1 MTLVLAICMI
11 AAMMP
16 VTAFAAGINYIDK
29 IDVSYDHIDYKAGEA
44 PRAAAT
50 VTGSDSH
57 CTVAYEYW
65 REIYQKEEGGVW
77 SGTGRYWYSD
87 PDKMAALS
95 PEKQITKF
103 EAGKHYSYNIVL
115 VTDSGYFISDDSTVV
130 SVGGYEWGTPGRHT
144 NLEIKEMSTKLY
156 IYSPYSIDIPDGA
169 EDKVIET
176 VAITDVNRD
185 LDSTKPVSFTAKV
198 GQSSTGQFDIT
209 EEMWEKSTYGESTP
223 VSDIIRS
230 TEKSHAP
237 IAGGKYWYSIVLTAK
252 DGYVFSKDFS
262 DDSFQ
267 IKDGS
272 NVTFTLD
279 GVSYT
284 GNFAVSD
291 DGKTLT
297 AWEFMDPVTAV
308 KGQQTT
314 PGGDDKKDAATGKTE
329 AKAATATATS
339 AATGDE
345 SHMTAWL
352 TLLIVSGCAAA
363 GITVISRRR
372 KHSR

>member
-1 MTLVLAICMI
+1 MLAICMI

-16 VTAFAAGINYIDK
+16 VTAFAADVNYIDR

-50 VTGSDSH
+50 VTGSDPH
-57 CTVAYEYW
+57 CSVAYEYW
-65 REIYQKEEGGVW
+65 SEIYQKEEGGVW
-77 SGTGRYWYSD
+77 SRTGRYWYSD

-115 VTDSGYFISDDSTVV
+115 AADRGYFISKDETVV
-130 SVGGYEWGTPGRHT
+130 SVGGYEWGTPGRST
-144 NLEIKEMSTKLY
+144 NLEVREMSTRLY
-156 IYSPYSIDIPDGA
+156 IYSPYSMGIPDDA
-169 EDKVIET
+169 ADKVI
-176 VAITDVNRD
+176 TDVSIADVNKA
-185 LDSTKPVSFTAKV
+185 LDSSKPVSFTAKV
-198 GQSSTGQFDIT
+198 GQSCTGQFDIT

-223 VSDIIRS
+223 VSDMIRS

-237 IAGGKYWYSIVLTAK
+237 IAGGEYWYSIVLTAK

-262 DDSFQ
+262 DENFQ

-272 NVTFTLD
+272 NVTFTLG
-279 GVSYT
+279 GVLYS
-284 GNFAVSD
+284 GSFAVSD

-297 AWEFMDPVTAV
+297 AWEFMDPVTVV

-314 PGGDDKKDAATGKTE
+314 PGGDSNKDAATGKTE
-329 AKAATATATS
+329 AKAAAAKS

-352 TLLIVSGCAAA
+352 ALLIVSGCAAA
-363 GITVISRRR
+363 GITVIGRR
-372 KHSR
+372 KRHSR